1 MLKRQPEGL
10 GFWTLLRPAKSKLRA
25 VLSGTGDL
33 ISCDFVPMICD
44 IAPLL
49 TRLCARLGKLGVDS
63 RHRFKRIH
71 GASQS
76 QQTASRMKSGR
87 MTCPAPS
94 PFPGGLLFV
103 FVAAS
108 NLVLAEN

>member
-1 MLKRQPEGL
+1 
-10 GFWTLLRPAKSKLRA
+10 LRA

-76 QQTASRMKSGR
+76 QQTASRMRSGR